1 MEVPAVQTLASG
13 MWLVAHFVRRK
24 RAVDI
29 LAFPRRQRRE
39 IVSAIAWRK
48 LLELVSERKRTDS
61 RTMVRRPM
69 NRHCLDRVAAVA
81 VVDDLDRDVGA
92 AVSRRSFRFVAAWPT
107 AAD

>member
-1 MEVPAVQTLASG
+1 

-29 LAFPRRQRRE
+29 LAFPRRQHRE
-39 IVSAIAWRK
+39 IVFAIAWRT
-48 LLELVSERKRTDS
+48 LLERWPVAERKRTDS

-107 AAD
+107 VAD